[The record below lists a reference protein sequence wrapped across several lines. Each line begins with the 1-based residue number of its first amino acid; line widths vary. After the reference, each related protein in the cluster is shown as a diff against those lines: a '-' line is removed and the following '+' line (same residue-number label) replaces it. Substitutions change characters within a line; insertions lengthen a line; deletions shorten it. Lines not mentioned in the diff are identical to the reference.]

1 MLMVREGEVHIGGGI
16 MVAGMLTWW
25 LQEEAKNS
33 RLHLEAGNR
42 EKAVLRGCILILSK
56 HAPSERLPL
65 ARPYFL
71 ELPKQCH

>member
-33 RLHLEAGNR
+33 RLHLEAGSR
-42 EKAVLRGCILILSK
+42 EKAVLRRYILVLSK

>member
-1 MLMVREGEVHIGGGI
+1 MVIEGEVHIGRGI
-16 MVAGMLTWW
+16 MVAGKLTWW

-33 RLHLEAGNR
+33 RLQIEARSR
-42 EKAVLRGCILILSK
+42 EKAVLRWYILLLSK
-56 HAPSERLPL
+56 HAPRERLPL